1 MSAGASLSL
10 LPLPGLPSPC
20 PALPAWLPI
29 WLAVAKTKCLPF
41 YYCWLLDNTLLG
53 AVYLSLLFLKQNNPA
68 KMNSDKLSRCI
79 VNFTKELSW
88 RGFSQS
94 QSHSSVWLLSPAD
107 EKWCWRERWIRLCCN
122 NYVLTSPWHN
132 IVHQIWLFIPFQY
145 HASFR
150 RPKIYE
156 LSPLFSF
163 FFLSHAKISTG
174 SNARFRQERTMGKAS
189 QWFVFPSD
197 RRGEGGGLFSC
208 CGDKRSLLFFC
219 PLPQRWV
226 CLPSFFWLI

>member
-1 MSAGASLSL
+1 MIFRPCSNSNIGPILLPWPQSSPSNATPAQRVLFDKVVQRQLGALILGLNPMSAGASLSL

-163 FFLSHAKISTG
+163 FFFVSCKNIY
-174 SNARFRQERTMGKAS
+174 GK
-189 QWFVFPSD
+189 
-197 RRGEGGGLFSC
+197 
-208 CGDKRSLLFFC
+208 
-219 PLPQRWV
+219 
-226 CLPSFFWLI
+226 